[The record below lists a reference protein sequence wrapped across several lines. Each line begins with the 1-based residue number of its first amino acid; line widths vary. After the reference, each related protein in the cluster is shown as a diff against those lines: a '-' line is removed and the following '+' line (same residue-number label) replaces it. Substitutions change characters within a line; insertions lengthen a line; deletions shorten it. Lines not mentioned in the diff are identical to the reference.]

1 MKLIHEARQFKRAGE
16 SECIGAGFSPA
27 EESKLWRTR
36 IDKCIVNRPGVA
48 GDVLQSPPSLTD

>member
-27 EESKLWRTR
+27 EESKL
-36 IDKCIVNRPGVA
+36 
-48 GDVLQSPPSLTD
+48 